1 MHPQA
6 IMNGLPL
13 TQTKQTFK
21 APIACMDLDGK
32 DKFLQRHVIVML
44 SLSKF
49 ML

>member
-6 IMNGLPL
+6 IMNGLPV

-21 APIACMDLDGK
+21 DPIACMDPDGK
-32 DKFLQRHVIVML
+32 DKFLQRHML
-44 SLSKF
+44 SLSEF